1 MDSSERFPPDR
12 RIDDSWTVHS
22 AERIPLER
30 RLEDP
35 WNNPHEKPLIRIE
48 GVSKSFGSTKALDN
62 VSLSIYRQEFFSL
75 LGPSG
80 CGKTTLLRLLGGF
93 ESPDAGKIF
102 IDNIDVSQTPP
113 YGLPVNMVF
122 QSYALFPH
130 MTVES
135 NIAFELQQSGKWSR
149 QQIRDRVAEMLD
161 LVQLTGFEM
170 RKPQQLSG
178 GQCQRVALARALA
191 NEPKVLLLDE
201 PLGALDKGLRE
212 KTQFELVNIQE
223 KVGATFIMVT
233 HDQEE
238 AMTMS
243 SRLGVMDHGV
253 IRQIGTPGEVYEYPN
268 SLSVARFIGSVNIFE
283 GAISGIDGDYALI
296 QCADT
301 DTPLSV
307 GYTASVPLG
316 VQVSVA
322 VRPEKMVMSQNPF
335 PKEHNTARGVV
346 KDIAYLGDVSIYYV
360 QLRSGKRVMVTE
372 TNVVRLAE
380 RPVTWDS
387 EVFLHWGSENS
398 LILVI

>member
-1 MDSSERFPPDR
+1 MVNSSERF
-12 RIDDSWTVHS
+12 
-22 AERIPLER
+22 PLER

-48 GVSKSFGSTKALDN
+48 GVSKSFGSTKTLDN

-93 ESPDAGKIF
+93 ETPDTGKIF

-130 MTVES
+130 MSVES

-161 LVQLTGFEM
+161 LVQLTGFET

-253 IRQIGTPGEVYEYPN
+253 IRQVGTPGEVYEYPN
-268 SLSVARFIGSVNIFE
+268 SLSVSRFIGSVNIFE
-283 GAISGIDGDYALI
+283 GPISGIDGDYALI

-335 PKEHNTARGVV
+335 PKEHNTAMGVV
-346 KDIAYLGDVSIYYV
+346 KDIAYLGEVSIYYV
-360 QLRSGKRVMVTE
+360 QLSSGNRVMVTE

>member
-1 MDSSERFPPDR
+1 MTMIS
-12 RIDDSWTVHS
+12 
-22 AERIPLER
+22 ERIPLER
-30 RLEDP
+30 RLDDP

-48 GVSKSFGSTKALDN
+48 GVSKSFGPNKALDN
-62 VSLSIYRQEFFSL
+62 ISLSIYRQEFFSL

-80 CGKTTLLRLLGGF
+80 CGKTTLLRLLAGF
-93 ESPDAGKIF
+93 ERPDSGKIF

-113 YGLPVNMVF
+113 YRLPVNMVF

-130 MTVES
+130 KSVEG
-135 NIAFELQQSGKWSR
+135 NIAFELHRSGKWSR
-149 QQIRDRVAEMLD
+149 QQIKDRVAEMLD
-161 LVQLTGFEM
+161 LVELSGFEN
-170 RKPQQLSG
+170 RKPHELSG
-178 GQCQRVALARALA
+178 GQSQRVALARALA

-268 SLSVARFIGSVNIFE
+268 SLSVARFIGSVNIFD
-283 GAISGIDGDYALI
+283 GVISGVDGDYALI
-296 QCADT
+296 QCPDT
-301 DTPLSV
+301 DTALSV

-316 VQVSVA
+316 VHISVA
-322 VRPEKMVMSQNPF
+322 VRPEKMLMSQHPF
-335 PKEHNTARGVV
+335 SKEHHNTARGIV
-346 KDIAYLGDVSIYYV
+346 KDIAYLGDVSVYYV
-360 QLRSGKRVMVTE
+360 QLESGKMVMATE
-372 TNVVRLAE
+372 PNVVRLAE

-387 EVFLHWGSENS
+387 QVFLHWGAENS
-398 LILVI
+398 LILAV

>member
-1 MDSSERFPPDR
+1 MVNSSERF
-12 RIDDSWTVHS
+12 
-22 AERIPLER
+22 PLER

-35 WNNPHEKPLIRIE
+35 WNNPHEKPLISIE
-48 GVSKSFGSTKALDN
+48 GVSKSFGSTKTLDN

-93 ESPDAGKIF
+93 ETPDTGKIF

-130 MTVES
+130 MSVES

-161 LVQLTGFEM
+161 LVQLTGFET

-253 IRQIGTPGEVYEYPN
+253 IRQVGTPGEVYEYPN
-268 SLSVARFIGSVNIFE
+268 SLSVSRFIGSVNIFE
-283 GAISGIDGDYALI
+283 GPISGIDGDYALI

-335 PKEHNTARGVV
+335 PKEHNTAMGVV

-360 QLRSGKRVMVTE
+360 QLSSGKRVMVTE

>member
-1 MDSSERFPPDR
+1 
-12 RIDDSWTVHS
+12 
-22 AERIPLER
+22 
-30 RLEDP
+30 
-35 WNNPHEKPLIRIE
+35 
-48 GVSKSFGSTKALDN
+48 
-62 VSLSIYRQEFFSL
+62 
-75 LGPSG
+75 
-80 CGKTTLLRLLGGF
+80 
-93 ESPDAGKIF
+93 
-102 IDNIDVSQTPP
+102 
-113 YGLPVNMVF
+113 
-122 QSYALFPH
+122 
-130 MTVES
+130 
-135 NIAFELQQSGKWSR
+135 
-149 QQIRDRVAEMLD
+149 MLD
-161 LVQLTGFEM
+161 LVQLTGFET

-253 IRQIGTPGEVYEYPN
+253 IRQVGTPGEVYEYPN
-268 SLSVARFIGSVNIFE
+268 SLSVSRFIGSVNIFE
-283 GAISGIDGDYALI
+283 GPISGIDGDYALI

-335 PKEHNTARGVV
+335 PKEHNTAMGVV

-360 QLRSGKRVMVTE
+360 QLSSGKRVMVTE

>member
-1 MDSSERFPPDR
+1 MNTLSERL
-12 RIDDSWTVHS
+12 
-22 AERIPLER
+22 PLER
-30 RLEDP
+30 RLDDP
-35 WNNPHEKPLIRIE
+35 WNNPREKPLIRIQ
-48 GVSKSFGSTKALDN
+48 GVTKSFGSRKALDN
-62 VSLSIYRQEFFSL
+62 IHLSIYRKEFFSL

-80 CGKTTLLRLLGGF
+80 CGKTTLLRLLAGF
-93 ESPDAGKIF
+93 ERPDSGTIF

-113 YGLPVNMVF
+113 YRLPVNMVF

-130 MTVES
+130 MTVED
-135 NIAFELQQSGKWSR
+135 NIAFELQRSGKWSR
-149 QQIRDRVAEMLD
+149 HQIHNRVGEMLD
-161 LVQLTGFEM
+161 LVQLSGFEQ
-170 RKPQQLSG
+170 RKPHQLSG
-178 GQCQRVALARALA
+178 GQSQRVALARALA

-243 SRLGVMDHGV
+243 SRLGVMDHGLL
-253 IRQIGTPGEVYEYPN
+253 RQIGTPGEVYEYPN

-283 GAISGIDGDYALI
+283 GVICGADGEHALI

-301 DTPLSV
+301 DTELSV

-316 VQVSVA
+316 VHISIA
-322 VRPEKMVMSQNPF
+322 VRPEKMVMSQKPF
-335 PKEHNTARGVV
+335 AIQHNTACGIV
-346 KDIAYLGDVSIYYV
+346 KDIAYLGDVSVYYV
-360 QLRSGKRVMVTE
+360 QLRSGKMVMATE
-372 TNVVRLAE
+372 PNIVRLAE

-387 EVFLHWGSENS
+387 EVFLHWAAENS
-398 LILVI
+398 LMLAV

>member
-1 MDSSERFPPDR
+1 MVNSSERF
-12 RIDDSWTVHS
+12 
-22 AERIPLER
+22 PLER

-48 GVSKSFGSTKALDN
+48 GVSKSFGSTKTLDN

-93 ESPDAGKIF
+93 ETPDTGKIF

-130 MTVES
+130 MSVES

-161 LVQLTGFEM
+161 LVQLTGFET

-253 IRQIGTPGEVYEYPN
+253 IRQVGTPGEVYEYPN
-268 SLSVARFIGSVNIFE
+268 SLSVSRFIGSVNIFE
-283 GAISGIDGDYALI
+283 GPISGIDGDYALI

-335 PKEHNTARGVV
+335 PKEHNTAMGVV

-360 QLRSGKRVMVTE
+360 QLSSGKRVMVTE